1 MVKRQTKEDKA
12 LAVTTEGVF
21 KALDKAVP
29 KGATTIHVLEAA
41 ATLIGS
47 TLSQMNATK
56 QELHAVVM
64 HIEEYAL
71 KSMQKNN
78 LKQLQLC

>member
-1 MVKRQTKEDKA
+1 MAKKQTKEDKA
-12 LAVTTEGVF
+12 LALTTEGVF

-56 QELHAVVM
+56 RDLHAVMM

-71 KSMQKNN
+71 KSK
-78 LKQLQLC
+78 LKEN